1 MLSFDVLI
9 WEEQFEALLKKYSS
23 PADSAHDL
31 GHIYRVVINAKR
43 LCEQEGGNLAIVLP
57 AAWLHDCV
65 SVPKN
70 SPLRSQ
76 ASALAAEQASQWLAE
91 LNYPAEL
98 ISPIAHAITAHSFS
112 AGIPPQTLEAKI
124 VQDADRLEAIGAIGL
139 ARCLITGVSMGTALY
154 HPTDPFGESG
164 RVLNDSL
171 YSVDH
176 FYLKLL
182 KLADQMQTPAGRA
195 EAQQRTT
202 YLHRFLSQL
211 RHELVV

>member
-1 MLSFDVLI
+1 MPNFDVLT
-9 WEEQFEALLKKYSS
+9 WEKRFEALLIQHST
-23 PADSAHDL
+23 PADAAHDL
-31 GHIYRVVINAKR
+31 SHIYRVVVNAKR
-43 LCEQEGGNLAIVLP
+43 LCQSEGGHLAIVLP

-76 ASALAAEQASQWLAE
+76 ASALAAEQASQWLTE
-91 LNYPAEL
+91 LAYPADL
-98 ISPIAHAITAHSFS
+98 IPEIAHAITAHSFS

-139 ARCLITGVSMGTALY
+139 ARCLVTGVSMGTALY

-182 KLADQMQTPAGRA
+182 KLADQMQTPAGQA

-202 YLHRFLSQL
+202 YLQGFLNQL
-211 RHELVV
+211 RHELG